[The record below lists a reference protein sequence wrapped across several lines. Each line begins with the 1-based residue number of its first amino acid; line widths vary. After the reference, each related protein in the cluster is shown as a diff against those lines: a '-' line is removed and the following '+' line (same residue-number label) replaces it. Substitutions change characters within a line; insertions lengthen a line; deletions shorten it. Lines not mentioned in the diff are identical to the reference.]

1 MERQIIKIGD
11 SPLSFSVYS
20 VESSPT
26 HKNNPGTVE
35 VIFCLKGT
43 VRFGYA
49 YEDFTLNAGD
59 YIAVDRDAYF
69 LYKGRDNVCVSFYL
83 DMLHYEDKYPYV
95 RHSLYVCE
103 GTDETDVTDYPRPS
117 HLKLK
122 SLMIAA
128 LKCAVDGGSEELI
141 HNIAD
146 KMADLFVNNFDIAF
160 YHYGSENMPQK
171 ALERN
176 RYITAYL
183 HAHLHEKI
191 SMKTLADEMGITE
204 GYLSEFMRK
213 SSIGFRSILSYLRAN
228 ESEEYLLNTDKTIIE
243 ISELCGFSDVKYYY
257 SAFRRWYKC
266 TPKQFRER
274 YAEITDTDIEYLP
287 LENIRE
293 LISKLL
299 QEHFI
304 ETYARQ

>member
-1 MERQIIKIGD
+1 MERQIIRIGD
-11 SPLSFSVYS
+11 TPLSFSVYS

-26 HKNNPGTVE
+26 HKNSPGTVE
-35 VIFCLKGT
+35 IIFCLKGT

-95 RHSLYVCE
+95 RHALYVCE
-103 GTDETDVTDYPRPS
+103 GTDETDVPDYPRPS
-117 HLKLK
+117 HIKLK

-128 LKCAVDGGSEELI
+128 LKCAVEGKNEELI

-146 KMADLFVNNFDIAF
+146 KMAELFVNNFDIAF
-160 YHYGSENMPQK
+160 YHYGSESMPRK
-171 ALERN
+171 TLERN

-183 HAHLHEKI
+183 NEHLHEKI

-213 SSIGFRSILSYLRAN
+213 SSIGFRNILSYVRAN
-228 ESEEYLLNTDKTIIE
+228 ESEEYLLNTDKTIME
-243 ISELCGFSDVKYYY
+243 TSELCGFSDVKYYY
-257 SAFRRWYKC
+257 SAFKRWYKC

-274 YAEITDTDIEYLP
+274 YAKITDADIEYLP
-287 LENIRE
+287 RE
-293 LISKLL
+293 SIEGLINQLL
-299 QEHFI
+299 QNHFI
-304 ETYARQ
+304 ETNAT

>member
-1 MERQIIKIGD
+1 MERKIVRIGD
-11 SPLSFSVYS
+11 TPLSFSVYS

-35 VIFCLKGT
+35 IIFCLKGT

-49 YEDFTLNAGD
+49 YEDFTLIAGD

-83 DMLHYEDKYPYV
+83 DLLRYEDKYPYA

-103 GTDETDVTDYPRPS
+103 GTPETDVPDYPRPS
-117 HLKLK
+117 HMKLK

-128 LKCAVDGGSEELI
+128 LKCAAEGGNESSI
-141 HNIAD
+141 QNIAD
-146 KMADLFVNNFDIAF
+146 KMADLLVNNFDIAF
-160 YHYGSENMPQK
+160 YHYGSENMPEK
-171 ALERN
+171 TLERI
-176 RYITAYL
+176 RYITVYL
-183 HAHLHEKI
+183 QEHLHEKI
-191 SMKTLADEMGITE
+191 SMKTLADEMEITE

-213 SSIGFRSILSYLRAN
+213 NSIGFRNMLAYIRAN
-228 ESEEYLLNTDKTIIE
+228 ESEEYLLNTDKTIME

-257 SAFRRWYKC
+257 SAFKRWYKC

-274 YAEITDTDIEYLP
+274 YATITDTDIEYLP
-287 LENIRE
+287 LDSIDE
-293 LISKLL
+293 LISQLL

-304 ETYARQ
+304 DTYAR